1 METRAARAAS
11 SSRAQRALDVRT
23 CKLTVYEGGVAGWS
37 TRPITSSRDQDHVQR
52 SPITTPR
59 PRALSPSAAHT
70 HCSALRRTL
79 YAPHRLSVPISDG
92 RALRADLRRASSAC
106 RSPTGEERR
115 CEQHGGAQDKCTHE
129 HSPSF
134 VRSAQRRRL
143 PLRAACSLR
152 RGLCGIRSPL
162 RLALLRAV
170 GHYSVGGP
178 ASGDRVLSRCD
189 FVHAGHCSRR
199 AGLSPA
205 RPRRVFRTSC
215 LLRLLLSDEGRS
227 RSLRRQILRSW
238 LEGGCRG
245 QFGLGACSGLGRFR
259 T

>member
-1 METRAARAAS
+1 MSFQKFHNHGNTSRS
-11 SSRAQRALDVRT
+11 SSQLLARTACPRREVMQTYSVRKGGFMVGPHVQSRVRATKITCGGAQSRPRDPEHFPRAPRT
-23 CKLTVYEGGVAGWS
+23 LTAVHCGGRS
-37 TRPITSSRDQDHVQR
+37 TR
-52 SPITTPR
+52 
-59 PRALSPSAAHT
+59 HT
-70 HCSALRRTL
+70 AFC
-79 YAPHRLSVPISDG
+79 SVPISDG

-129 HSPSF
+129 HSPTF

-152 RGLCGIRSPL
+152 RGLCGIGSPL

-178 ASGDRVLSRCD
+178 ASGDRVLSRYD
-189 FVHAGHCSRR
+189 FLHAGHCSRR

-215 LLRLLLSDEGRS
+215 LLRFLLSDEGRS
-227 RSLRRQILRSW
+227 RSLRRQILRRW
-238 LEGGCRG
+238 L
-245 QFGLGACSGLGRFR
+245 
-259 T
+259 

>member
-23 CKLTVYEGGVAGWS
+23 CKLTVYGRGGCWLVL
-37 TRPITSSRDQDHVQR
+37 TSNHEFA
-52 SPITTPR
+52 R
-59 PRALSPSAAHT
+59 PRSRAAEPNHDPAT
-70 HCSALRRTL
+70 QSTFPERRAHSLKCTVEDALRAT
-79 YAPHRLSVPISDG
+79 PPQ
-92 RALRADLRRASSAC
+92 RADLRLASSAC

-129 HSPSF
+129 HSPTF

-152 RGLCGIRSPL
+152 RGLCGIGSPL

-245 QFGLGACSGLGRFR
+245 EFGLGARSGLGRFR